1 MKENKKY
8 EYSVNEVP
16 PVGHLLL
23 SAFQHVLIMVVA
35 IGIPIIFAGQLNESA
50 KFTASLVTF
59 SMLASGIGS
68 ILQALR
74 LPYLGSG
81 YLCPNLCGP
90 SYLSLSLSA
99 AWIGGLP
106 LMRGITIVAGLIEMF
121 LAPVI
126 QKVKG
131 VFPMYI
137 VGLVV
142 ALVGISIIQIS
153 VTSFFGLTFH
163 GDAIRSIDIVVGAV
177 SLLLMVFCN
186 VWGKGFVKIYC
197 LIIGMFS
204 GWILALILIP
214 EHWRNLISVKNSP
227 LFALPQFSTL
237 FQPITFHFDLLIPLI
252 VIAIGSTLKTFGN
265 LLAAQEMSEPERGK
279 VSFVPIRNGIVA
291 DGIATAL
298 SGLLGAMAV
307 DTSSSNIGLAGA
319 TKVLSRW
326 ISMVAGAIFIV
337 LAFFPMLTNALSLMP
352 KPVLG
357 ASLIFSGCFM
367 ICAGLIQMLKE
378 NWDQRKTFV
387 VGIALFFG
395 LSTAFLPSLYARAP
409 EIIQTFFTDPLPT
422 TTILAV
428 ILNQMFS
435 LDIAY
440 KGIKGTFKPRKRASR
455 QIPGTG
461 SK

>member
-1 MKENKKY
+1 MADNKNY

-16 PVGHLLL
+16 PLGHLLL
-23 SAFQHVLIMVVA
+23 SAFQHVLLMIVA
-35 IGIPIIFAGQLNESA
+35 IGIPIIFAGQLNETA
-50 KFTASLVTF
+50 GFTASLVTF

-68 ILQALR
+68 IIQALR

-106 LMRGITIVAGLIEMF
+106 LMRGITIVAGLIEIF

-126 QKVKG
+126 QKLRS

-153 VTSFFGLTFH
+153 ITSFFGLTLQ
-163 GDAIRSIDIVVGAV
+163 GDAIRSIDIFIGAV
-177 SLLLMVFCN
+177 SLLIMVFCN
-186 VWGKGFVKIYC
+186 LWGKGFVKIYC

-204 GWILALILIP
+204 GWILSMLLIP
-214 EHWRNLISVKNSP
+214 EYWQSLVLVKNSP
-227 LFALPQFSTL
+227 LFALPQFSTI
-237 FQPITFHFDLLIPLI
+237 FQPITFRLDLLIPLI

-265 LLAAQEMSEPERGK
+265 LLAIQKLSEPELDK
-279 VSFVPIRNGIVA
+279 VNFVPIRNGIVA
-291 DGIATAL
+291 DGIATTL
-298 SGLLGAMAV
+298 SGVLGAMAV

-326 ISMVAGAIFIV
+326 ISVVAGAIFIV
-337 LAFFPMLTNALSLMP
+337 LAFFPMLTNALALMP

-357 ASLIFSGCFM
+357 ASLVFSGCFM
-367 ICAGLIQMLKE
+367 ICAGLIQMLQE
-378 NWDQRKTFV
+378 NWDSRKTFV

-409 EIIQTFFTDPLPT
+409 GIIQTFFTDPLPT
-422 TTILAV
+422 ATILAV
-428 ILNQMFS
+428 MLNQMFN
-435 LDIAY
+435 LDLLY
-440 KGIKGTFKPRKRASR
+440 KRLRKD
-455 QIPGTG
+455 I
-461 SK
+461 

>member
-1 MKENKKY
+1 MADNKNY

-16 PVGHLLL
+16 PAGHLVL
-23 SAFQHVLIMVVA
+23 SAFQHVLIMVVS
-35 IGIPIIFAGQLNESA
+35 IGLPIILAGQINETPQ
-50 KFTASLVTF
+50 FTASLVTF
-59 SMLASGIGS
+59 SMLAAGIGS
-68 ILQALR
+68 IIQSLR

-106 LMRGITIVAGLIEMF
+106 LMRGITIVAGLIEIF

-126 QKVKG
+126 QKLKN

-153 VTSFFGLTFH
+153 ITSFFGLTLQ
-163 GDAIRSIDIVVGAV
+163 GDAIRSIDIFIGAV
-177 SLLLMVFCN
+177 SLLIMVFCN
-186 VWGKGFVKIYC
+186 LWGKGFVKIYC

-214 EHWRNLISVKNSP
+214 EYWQNLVLVKNSP
-227 LFALPQFSTL
+227 LFALPKFSTI
-237 FQPITFHFDLLIPLI
+237 FQPITFHLNLLIPLI

-265 LLAAQEMSEPERGK
+265 LLAIQKLSEPELNE
-279 VSFVPIRNGIVA
+279 VNFVPIRNGIVA
-291 DGIATAL
+291 DGIATTL
-298 SGLLGAMAV
+298 SGVLGAMAV

-326 ISMVAGAIFIV
+326 ISVVAGAIFIV
-337 LAFFPMLTNALSLMP
+337 LAFFPMLTNALALMP

-357 ASLIFSGCFM
+357 ASLVFSGCFM
-367 ICAGLIQMLKE
+367 ICAGLIQMLQE
-378 NWDQRKTFV
+378 NWDSRKTFV

-409 EIIQTFFTDPLPT
+409 GIIQTFFTDPLPT
-422 TTILAV
+422 ATILAV
-428 ILNQMFS
+428 MLNQMFN
-435 LDIAY
+435 LDLLY
-440 KGIKGTFKPRKRASR
+440 KKLRKDS
-455 QIPGTG
+455 
-461 SK
+461 

>member
-1 MKENKKY
+1 MADNKNY

-16 PVGHLLL
+16 PAGHLVL
-23 SAFQHVLIMVVA
+23 SAFQHVLIMVVS
-35 IGIPIIFAGQLNESA
+35 IGLPIILAGQINETPQ
-50 KFTASLVTF
+50 FTASLVTF
-59 SMLASGIGS
+59 SMLAAGIGS
-68 ILQALR
+68 IIQSLR

-106 LMRGITIVAGLIEMF
+106 LMRGITIVAGLIEIF

-126 QKVKG
+126 QKLKN

-153 VTSFFGLTFH
+153 ITSFFGLTLQ
-163 GDAIRSIDIVVGAV
+163 GDAIRSIDIFIGAV
-177 SLLLMVFCN
+177 SLLIMVFCN
-186 VWGKGFVKIYC
+186 LWGKGFVKIYC

-214 EHWRNLISVKNSP
+214 EYWQNLVLVKNSP
-227 LFALPQFSTL
+227 LFALPKFSTI
-237 FQPITFHFDLLIPLI
+237 FQPITFHLNLLIPLI

-265 LLAAQEMSEPERGK
+265 LLAIQKLSEPELNE
-279 VSFVPIRNGIVA
+279 VNFVPIRNGIVA
-291 DGIATAL
+291 DGIATTL
-298 SGLLGAMAV
+298 SGVLGAMAV

-326 ISMVAGAIFIV
+326 ISVVAGAIFIV
-337 LAFFPMLTNALSLMP
+337 LAFFPMLTNALALMP

-357 ASLIFSGCFM
+357 ASLVFSGCFM
-367 ICAGLIQMLKE
+367 ICAGLIQMLQE
-378 NWDQRKTFV
+378 NWDSRKTFV

-409 EIIQTFFTDPLPT
+409 GIIQTFFTDPLPT
-422 TTILAV
+422 ATILAV
-428 ILNQMFS
+428 ILNQMFN
-435 LDIAY
+435 LDLLY
-440 KGIKGTFKPRKRASR
+440 KKLRKDS
-455 QIPGTG
+455 
-461 SK
+461 

>member
-1 MKENKKY
+1 MADDKKY

-16 PVGHLLL
+16 PIGHLML
-23 SAFQHVLIMVVA
+23 SAFQHVLLMVVS
-35 IGIPIIFAGQLNESA
+35 IGLPIIFTAQLNETPE
-50 KFTASLVTF
+50 FTASLITF

-68 ILQALR
+68 IIQALR

-106 LMRGITIVAGLIEMF
+106 LMRGLTIVAGLIEMF

-126 QKVKG
+126 QKLKNI
-131 VFPMYI
+131 FPIYI

-142 ALVGISIIQIS
+142 TLVGISLIQIA
-153 VTSFFGLTFH
+153 VTSFFGLTFQ
-163 GDAIRSIDIVVGAV
+163 GDAIKNIDIFIGAV
-177 SLLLMVFCN
+177 SLLIMVFCN
-186 VWGKGFVKIYC
+186 VWGKGFVKTYC
-197 LIIGMFS
+197 LIIGMFL
-204 GWILALILIP
+204 GWILALIIIP
-214 EHWRNLISVKNSP
+214 EYWQNILSVKNSP
-227 LFALPQFSTL
+227 LFAMPQFNTL
-237 FQPITFHFDLLIPLI
+237 LNPITFHFNLIIPLI

-265 LLAAQEMSEPERGK
+265 LLAIQKMSEPELDE
-279 VSFVPIRNGIVA
+279 VNFAPIRNGIVA
-291 DGIATAL
+291 DGLATAL

-326 ISMVAGAIFIV
+326 ISVVAGAIFIV
-337 LAFFPMLTNALSLMP
+337 LAFFPMLTNALSNIP
-352 KPVLG
+352 RPVLG
-357 ASLIFSGCFM
+357 ASTVFSGCFM
-367 ICAGLIQMLKE
+367 ICAGLVQMLDEK
-378 NWDQRKTFV
+378 WDQRKTFV

-409 EIIQTFFTDPLPT
+409 KLIQTFFTDPLPT

-428 ILNQMFS
+428 ILHQFIN
-435 LDIAY
+435 LDIVY
-440 KGIKGTFKPRKRASR
+440 RKIRKRY
-455 QIPGTG
+455 
-461 SK
+461 

>member
-1 MKENKKY
+1 
-8 EYSVNEVP
+8 
-16 PVGHLLL
+16 
-23 SAFQHVLIMVVA
+23 MVVA
-35 IGIPIIFAGQLNESA
+35 IGIPIIFAGQLNETSA
-50 KFTASLVTF
+50 FTASLVTF

-68 ILQALR
+68 IIQALR

-90 SYLSLSLSA
+90 SYLSLSLTA

-106 LMRGITIVAGLIEMF
+106 LMRGITIVAGIIEMF

-126 QKVKG
+126 QKLKS
-131 VFPMYI
+131 VFPIYI

-153 VTSFFGLTFH
+153 VTSFFGLTLQ
-163 GDAIRSIDIVVGAV
+163 GDAIRTIDIFVGTV
-177 SLLLMVFCN
+177 SLLIMVVCN
-186 VWGKGFVKIYC
+186 IWGRGFVKVYC
-197 LIIGMFS
+197 LIIGIFS
-204 GWILALILIP
+204 GWLLALILIP
-214 EHWRNLISVKNSP
+214 EYWQNLISVKNSP
-227 LFALPQFSTL
+227 LFAMPQFSAL
-237 FQPITFHFDLLIPLI
+237 LNPITFHFNLMIPLI

-265 LLAAQEMSEPERGK
+265 LLAAQKMSEPELK
-279 VSFVPIRNGIVA
+279 EVNFVPIRNGIVA
-291 DGIATAL
+291 DGLATTI
-298 SGLLGAMAV
+298 SGLLGSMAV

-326 ISMVAGAIFIV
+326 ISVVAGAIFIV
-337 LAFFPMLTNALSLMP
+337 LAFFPMLTNALAHIP

-367 ICAGLIQMLKE
+367 ICAGLIQMLDE
-378 NWDQRKTFV
+378 TWDQRKTFI

-409 EIIQTFFTDPLPT
+409 KLIQTFFTDPLPT

-428 ILNQMFS
+428 ILNQIFN
-435 LDIAY
+435 LDILY
-440 KGIKGTFKPRKRASR
+440 KKIRKRD
-455 QIPGTG
+455 
-461 SK
+461 

>member
-1 MKENKKY
+1 MAEDKKY
-8 EYSVNEVP
+8 EYSVNDVP
-16 PVGHLLL
+16 PLGHLLL

-35 IGIPIIFAGQLNESA
+35 IGIPIIFAGQLNETPE
-50 KFTASLVTF
+50 FTASLVTF

-68 ILQALR
+68 IIQALR

-90 SYLSLSLSA
+90 SYLSLSLTA

-126 QKVKG
+126 QKLKN
-131 VFPMYI
+131 VFPIYI

-142 ALVGISIIQIS
+142 ALVGISIVQIS
-153 VTSFFGLTFH
+153 VTSFFGITLQ
-163 GDAIRSIDIVVGAV
+163 GDVIRTKDMYIGAA
-177 SLLLMVFCN
+177 SLLIMVFCN
-186 VWGKGFVKIYC
+186 VWGKGYVKIYC

-204 GWILALILIP
+204 GWFLALILIP
-214 EHWRNLISVKNSP
+214 EYWQNLVSVKNSP
-227 LFALPQFSTL
+227 LFAMPDFRTL
-237 FQPITFHFDLLIPLI
+237 LSPITFRLNLLVPLI
-252 VIAIGSTLKTFGN
+252 VIAVGSTLKTFGN
-265 LLAAQEMSEPERGK
+265 LLAAQKMSEPDLDE
-279 VSFVPIRNGIVA
+279 VNFIPVRNGIMA
-291 DGIATAL
+291 DGLATTI
-298 SGLLGAMAV
+298 SGLLGSMAV

-326 ISMVAGAIFIV
+326 ICVVAGGIFIA
-337 LAFFPMLTNALSLMP
+337 LAFFPMLTNALAYIP

-367 ICAGLIQMLKE
+367 ICAGLVQMLNE

-409 EIIQTFFTDPLPT
+409 KIIQTFFTDPLPT

-428 ILNQMFS
+428 ILNQIIN
-435 LDIAY
+435 LDLF
-440 KGIKGTFKPRKRASR
+440 FKKIRK
-455 QIPGTG
+455 
-461 SK
+461 

>member
-1 MKENKKY
+1 MADGKKY

-16 PVGHLLL
+16 PIWHLVL

-35 IGIPIIFAGQLNESA
+35 IGIPIIFAGQLNETPE
-50 KFTASLVTF
+50 FTASLVTF
-59 SMLASGIGS
+59 SMLASGFGS
-68 ILQALR
+68 IIQALR

-126 QKVKG
+126 QKLKN
-131 VFPMYI
+131 VFPIYI

-153 VTSFFGLTFH
+153 VTSFFGLTFQ
-163 GDAIRSIDIVVGAV
+163 GDAINNADIFIGIV
-177 SLLLMVFCN
+177 SLLIMVLCN
-186 VWGKGFVKIYC
+186 VWGKGFVKVYC

-204 GWILALILIP
+204 GWILALIFIP
-214 EHWRNLISVKNSP
+214 ECWQNLVSVKNSP
-227 LFALPQFSTL
+227 LFAWPQFNTL
-237 FQPITFHFDLLIPLI
+237 LNPITFHFNLIIPLI

-265 LLAAQEMSEPERGK
+265 LLAAQKMSEPELTK
-279 VSFVPIRNGIVA
+279 VNYVPIRNGIVA
-291 DGIATAL
+291 DGLATTI
-298 SGLLGAMAV
+298 SGLLGSMAV

-319 TKVLSRW
+319 TKVVSRW
-326 ISMVAGAIFIV
+326 ISVVAGMIFIV
-337 LAFFPMLTNALSLMP
+337 LAFFPLLTNALSHIP

-367 ICAGLIQMLKE
+367 ICAGLIQMLNE

-409 EIIQTFFTDPLPT
+409 KIIQTFFTDPLPT
-422 TTILAV
+422 ATIIAV
-428 ILNQMFS
+428 ILNQMFN
-435 LDIAY
+435 LDILY
-440 KGIKGTFKPRKRASR
+440 KKIRKRD
-455 QIPGTG
+455 
-461 SK
+461 

>member
-1 MKENKKY
+1 MADDNKY
-8 EYSVNEVP
+8 EYSVNDVP
-16 PVGHLLL
+16 PLGHLLL

-35 IGIPIIFAGQLNESA
+35 IGIPIIFAGQLNETPE
-50 KFTASLVTF
+50 FTASLVTF

-68 ILQALR
+68 IIQALR

-90 SYLSLSLSA
+90 SYLSLSLTA

-106 LMRGITIVAGLIEMF
+106 LMRGITIVAGLIEML

-126 QKVKG
+126 QKLKN
-131 VFPMYI
+131 VFPIYI

-142 ALVGISIIQIS
+142 ALVGISIVQIS
-153 VTSFFGLTFH
+153 VTSFFGITLQ
-163 GDAIRSIDIVVGAV
+163 GDAIRSIDIYIGAA
-177 SLLLMVFCN
+177 SLLIMVFCN
-186 VWGKGFVKIYC
+186 VWGKGFVRIYC

-214 EHWRNLISVKNSP
+214 EYWQNIISVKNSP
-227 LFALPQFSTL
+227 LFAMPNFHALLS
-237 FQPITFHFDLLIPLI
+237 PITFRFNLLIPLI

-265 LLAAQEMSEPERGK
+265 LLAAQKMSEPELDE
-279 VSFVPIRNGIVA
+279 VNFVPVRNGIVA
-291 DGIATAL
+291 DGLATTI
-298 SGLLGAMAV
+298 SGLLGSMAV

-326 ISMVAGAIFIV
+326 ICVVAGGIFIV
-337 LAFFPMLTNALSLMP
+337 LAFFPMLTNALAYIP

-367 ICAGLIQMLKE
+367 ICAGLVQMLNE

-409 EIIQTFFTDPLPT
+409 KIIQTFFTDPLPT

-428 ILNQMFS
+428 ILNQIIN
-435 LDIAY
+435 LDILY
-440 KGIKGTFKPRKRASR
+440 RKIRKRN
-455 QIPGTG
+455 
-461 SK
+461 

>member
-1 MKENKKY
+1 MTDNKNY

-16 PVGHLLL
+16 PLGHLLL
-23 SAFQHVLIMVVA
+23 SAFQHVLIMVVS
-35 IGIPIIFAGQLNESA
+35 IGLPIILAGQINETPQ
-50 KFTASLVTF
+50 FTASLVTF
-59 SMLASGIGS
+59 SMLAAGIGS
-68 ILQALR
+68 IIQSLR

-106 LMRGITIVAGLIEMF
+106 LMRGITIVAGLIEIF

-126 QKVKG
+126 QKLKN

-153 VTSFFGLTFH
+153 ITSFFGLTLQ
-163 GDAIRSIDIVVGAV
+163 GDAIRSIDIFIGAV
-177 SLLLMVFCN
+177 SLLIMVFCN
-186 VWGKGFVKIYC
+186 LWGKGFVKIYC

-214 EHWRNLISVKNSP
+214 EYWQNLVLVKNSP
-227 LFALPQFSTL
+227 LFALPKFSTI
-237 FQPITFHFDLLIPLI
+237 FQPITFHLNLLIPLI

-265 LLAAQEMSEPERGK
+265 LLAIQKLSEPELNE
-279 VSFVPIRNGIVA
+279 VNFVPIRNGIVA
-291 DGIATAL
+291 DGIATTL
-298 SGLLGAMAV
+298 SGVLGAMAV

-326 ISMVAGAIFIV
+326 ISVVAGAIFIV
-337 LAFFPMLTNALSLMP
+337 LAFFPMLTNALALMP

-357 ASLIFSGCFM
+357 ASLVFSGCFM
-367 ICAGLIQMLKE
+367 ICAGLIQMLQE
-378 NWDQRKTFV
+378 NWDSRKTFV

-409 EIIQTFFTDPLPT
+409 GIIQTFFTDPLPT
-422 TTILAV
+422 ATILAV
-428 ILNQMFS
+428 MLNQMFN
-435 LDIAY
+435 LDLLY
-440 KGIKGTFKPRKRASR
+440 KKLRKDS
-455 QIPGTG
+455 
-461 SK
+461 

>member
-1 MKENKKY
+1 MADDKKY

-16 PVGHLLL
+16 PIGHLLL

-35 IGIPIIFAGQLNESA
+35 IGIPIIFSGQLNETPE
-50 KFTASLVTF
+50 FTASLVTF

-68 ILQALR
+68 IIQALR

-126 QKVKG
+126 QKLKN
-131 VFPMYI
+131 VFPIYI

-142 ALVGISIIQIS
+142 MLVGISIIQIS
-153 VTSFFGLTFH
+153 VTSFFGLTFQ
-163 GDAIRSIDIVVGAV
+163 GDALRNIDIFIGAV
-177 SLLLMVFCN
+177 SLFIMVFCN
-186 VWGKGFVKIYC
+186 LWGKGFVKIYC
-197 LIIGMFS
+197 LIIGIFS
-204 GWILALILIP
+204 GWVLALMLTPEYWQNLILI
-214 EHWRNLISVKNSP
+214 KNNS

-237 FQPITFHFDLLIPLI
+237 LQPISFHFNLMIPLI

-265 LLAAQEMSEPERGK
+265 LLAAQKMSEPELNE
-279 VSFVPIRNGIVA
+279 VNFVPIRNGIIA
-291 DGIATAL
+291 DGISTTLA
-298 SGLLGAMAV
+298 GLLGSMAV

-326 ISMVAGAIFIV
+326 IGVVAGAIFIV
-337 LAFFPMLTNALSLMP
+337 LAFFPMLTNALSHIP

-367 ICAGLIQMLKE
+367 ICAGLIQMFEEK
-378 NWDQRKTFV
+378 WDQRKTFV

-409 EIIQTFFTDPLPT
+409 KLIQTFFTDPLPT

-428 ILNQMFS
+428 ILNQIFN
-435 LDIAY
+435 LDIIY
-440 KGIKGTFKPRKRASR
+440 EKIKKLVLSFRW
-455 QIPGTG
+455 
-461 SK
+461 

>member
-1 MKENKKY
+1 MTDHKNY

-16 PVGHLLL
+16 PLGHLLL
-23 SAFQHVLIMVVA
+23 SAFQHVMIMIVA
-35 IGIPIIFAGQLNESA
+35 IGIPIIFAGQLNETPE
-50 KFTASLVTF
+50 FTASLVTF

-106 LMRGITIVAGLIEMF
+106 LMRGITIVAGLIEIF

-126 QKVKG
+126 QKLKS

-142 ALVGISIIQIS
+142 MLVGISIIQIS
-153 VTSFFGLTFH
+153 ITSFFGLTLQ
-163 GDAIRSIDIVVGAV
+163 GDAIRSIDIFIGAV
-177 SLLLMVFCN
+177 SLLIMVFCN
-186 VWGKGFVKIYC
+186 LWGKGFVKIYC

-204 GWILALILIP
+204 GWILSLALIP
-214 EHWRNLISVKNSP
+214 EYWQNLVLVKNSP
-227 LFALPQFSTL
+227 LFALPQFSTI
-237 FQPITFHFDLLIPLI
+237 FQPITFHLNLLIPLI

-265 LLAAQEMSEPERGK
+265 LLAIQKLSEPELDK
-279 VSFVPIRNGIVA
+279 VNFVPIRNGIVA
-291 DGIATAL
+291 DGIATTL
-298 SGLLGAMAV
+298 SGVLGAMAV

-326 ISMVAGAIFIV
+326 ISVVAGAIFIV
-337 LAFFPMLTNALSLMP
+337 LAFFPMLTNALALMP

-357 ASLIFSGCFM
+357 ASLVFSGCFM
-367 ICAGLIQMLKE
+367 ICAGLIQMLQE
-378 NWDQRKTFV
+378 NWDSRKTFV

-409 EIIQTFFTDPLPT
+409 GIIQTFFTDPLPT
-422 TTILAV
+422 ATILAV
-428 ILNQMFS
+428 ILNQIFN
-435 LDIAY
+435 LDLLY
-440 KGIKGTFKPRKRASR
+440 KKLRKDS
-455 QIPGTG
+455 
-461 SK
+461 

>member
-1 MKENKKY
+1 MADNKHY

-16 PVGHLLL
+16 PLGHLLL
-23 SAFQHVLIMVVA
+23 SAFQHVLIMIVA
-35 IGIPIIFAGQLNESA
+35 VGIPVIFAGQINETPE
-50 KFTASLVTF
+50 FTATLVTF

-68 ILQALR
+68 IIQALR

-99 AWIGGLP
+99 AWVGGLP
-106 LMRGITIVAGLIEMF
+106 LMRGITIVAGLVEMS

-126 QKVKG
+126 QKLKG
-131 VFPMYI
+131 VFPIYV

-142 ALVGISIIQIS
+142 ALVGISIISIS
-153 VTSFFGLTFH
+153 ITSFFGLTLL
-163 GDAIRSIDIVVGAV
+163 GDAISNTDILIGAV
-177 SLLLMVFCN
+177 SLLIMIFCN
-186 VWGKGFVKIYC
+186 LWGKGFVKIYC

-204 GWILALILIP
+204 GWILALIAAP
-214 EHWRNLISVKNSP
+214 EYWHNLLLLKDTP
-227 LFALPQFSTL
+227 LFALPRFGTL
-237 FQPITFHFDLLIPLI
+237 LNPITLRLDLIVPLI

-265 LLAAQEMSEPERGK
+265 LLAAQKFSEPELDK
-279 VSFVPIRNGIVA
+279 VNYVPIRNGIVA
-291 DGIATAL
+291 DGMATAL
-298 SGLLGAMAV
+298 SGLLGSMAV

-326 ISMVAGAIFIV
+326 ISIVAGAIFIV
-337 LAFFPMLTNALSLMP
+337 LAFFPLLTNALALMP

-357 ASLIFSGCFM
+357 AALIFSGCFM
-367 ICAGLIQMLKE
+367 ICAGLEQMLSE
-378 NWDQRKTFV
+378 SWDSHKTFV

-395 LSTAFLPSLYARAP
+395 LSTAFLPSLSARSP
-409 EIIQTFFTDPLPT
+409 QIIRTFFTDPLPT

-428 ILNQMFS
+428 ILHQLFH

-440 KGIKGTFKPRKRASR
+440 KKIKSALKTRKKLS
-455 QIPGTG
+455 
-461 SK
+461 

>member
-1 MKENKKY
+1 MDKHKNY

-16 PVGHLLL
+16 PLGHLLL
-23 SAFQHVLIMVVA
+23 SAFQHVLIMVIA
-35 IGIPIIFAGQLNESA
+35 IGIPIIFAGQLNETPE
-50 KFTASLVTF
+50 FTASLVTF

-68 ILQALR
+68 IIQALR

-106 LMRGITIVAGLIEMF
+106 LMRGLTVVAGLIEMV

-126 QKVKG
+126 QKLKN
-131 VFPMYI
+131 VFPIYI

-142 ALVGISIIQIS
+142 ALVGISIVQIS
-153 VTSFFGLTFH
+153 ITSFFGLTFY
-163 GDAIRSIDIVVGAV
+163 GDAIRNKDILIGAV
-177 SLLLMVFCN
+177 SLLIMVLCN
-186 VWGKGFVKIYC
+186 LWGKGFIKVYC

-214 EHWRNLISVKNSP
+214 DYWQNLVMVKDSP
-227 LFALPQFSTL
+227 LFALPQLSTL
-237 FQPITFHFDLLIPLI
+237 FKPITFHFNLLIPLV

-265 LLAAQEMSEPERGK
+265 LLAAQKISEPELDE
-279 VSFVPIRNGIVA
+279 VNYVPIRNGIVA
-291 DGIATAL
+291 DGLATAL
-298 SGLLGAMAV
+298 SGVLGAMAV

-326 ISMVAGAIFIV
+326 ISIVAGTIFIV
-337 LAFFPMLTNALSLMP
+337 LAFFPMLTNALALIP
-352 KPVLG
+352 EPVLG
-357 ASLIFSGCFM
+357 ASLIFAGCFM
-367 ICAGLIQMLKE
+367 ICAGLIQMLGE

-395 LSTAFLPSLYARAP
+395 LSTAFLPSLYARSP
-409 EIIQTFFTDPLPT
+409 KLIQTFFSDPLPT
-422 TTILAV
+422 ATILAV
-428 ILNQMFS
+428 ILNQVFN
-435 LDIAY
+435 LDLAFKKLKRQNIA
-440 KGIKGTFKPRKRASR
+440 
-455 QIPGTG
+455 
-461 SK
+461 

>member
-1 MKENKKY
+1 MTDNKNY

-16 PVGHLLL
+16 PLGHLLL
-23 SAFQHVLIMVVA
+23 SAFQHVLIMVVS
-35 IGIPIIFAGQLNESA
+35 IGLPIILAGQINETPQ
-50 KFTASLVTF
+50 FTASLVTF
-59 SMLASGIGS
+59 SMLAAGIGS
-68 ILQALR
+68 IIQSLR

-106 LMRGITIVAGLIEMF
+106 LMRGITIVAGLIEIF

-126 QKVKG
+126 QKLKN

-153 VTSFFGLTFH
+153 ITSFFGLTLQ
-163 GDAIRSIDIVVGAV
+163 GDAIRSIDIFIGAV
-177 SLLLMVFCN
+177 SLLIMVFCN
-186 VWGKGFVKIYC
+186 LWGKGFVKIYC

-214 EHWRNLISVKNSP
+214 EYWQNLVLVKNSP
-227 LFALPQFSTL
+227 LFALPKFSTI
-237 FQPITFHFDLLIPLI
+237 FQPITFHLNLLIPLI

-265 LLAAQEMSEPERGK
+265 LLAIQKLSEPELNE
-279 VSFVPIRNGIVA
+279 VNFVPIRNGIVA
-291 DGIATAL
+291 DGIATTL
-298 SGLLGAMAV
+298 SGVLGAMAV

-326 ISMVAGAIFIV
+326 ISVVAGAIFIV
-337 LAFFPMLTNALSLMP
+337 LAFFPMLTNALALMP

-357 ASLIFSGCFM
+357 ASLVFSGCFM
-367 ICAGLIQMLKE
+367 ICAGLIQMLQE
-378 NWDQRKTFV
+378 NWDSRKTFV

-409 EIIQTFFTDPLPT
+409 GIIQTFFTDPLPT
-422 TTILAV
+422 ATILAV
-428 ILNQMFS
+428 ILNQMFN
-435 LDIAY
+435 LDLLY
-440 KGIKGTFKPRKRASR
+440 KKLRKDS
-455 QIPGTG
+455 
-461 SK
+461 

>member
-1 MKENKKY
+1 MADDKKY
-8 EYSVNEVP
+8 EYLVNDVP
-16 PVGHLLL
+16 PLGHLVL

-35 IGIPIIFAGQLNESA
+35 IGIPIIFAGQLNETPE
-50 KFTASLVTF
+50 FTASLVTF

-68 ILQALR
+68 IIQALR

-106 LMRGITIVAGLIEMF
+106 LMRGITIVAGLIEML

-126 QKVKG
+126 QKLKS
-131 VFPMYI
+131 VFPIYI

-153 VTSFFGLTFH
+153 VTSFFGLTIQ
-163 GDAIRSIDIVVGAV
+163 GDAIRSIDIFIGAV
-177 SLLLMVFCN
+177 SLLIMVFCN

-204 GWILALILIP
+204 GWILALIIVP
-214 EHWRNLISVKNSP
+214 EYWHNLVSVTNSP
-227 LFALPQFSTL
+227 LFALPQFNAL
-237 FQPITFHFDLLIPLI
+237 LNPIAFQFNLLIPLI
-252 VIAIGSTLKTFGN
+252 VISIGSTLKTFGN
-265 LLAAQEMSEPERGK
+265 LLAAQKMSEPELDE
-279 VSFVPIRNGIVA
+279 VDFVPIRNGIVA
-291 DGIATAL
+291 DGLATTI
-298 SGLLGAMAV
+298 SGLLGSMAV

-326 ISMVAGAIFIV
+326 ISVVAGVIFIV
-337 LAFFPMLTNALSLMP
+337 LAFFPMLTNALSHIP

-367 ICAGLIQMLKE
+367 ICAGLIQMLNE

-409 EIIQTFFTDPLPT
+409 KIIQTFFTDPLPT
-422 TTILAV
+422 ATILAV
-428 ILNQMFS
+428 ILNPIFRT
-435 LDIAY
+435 I
-440 KGIKGTFKPRKRASR
+440 
-455 QIPGTG
+455 
-461 SK
+461 

>member
-1 MKENKKY
+1 MAEDKKY
-8 EYSVNEVP
+8 EYSVNDVP
-16 PVGHLLL
+16 PLGHLLL

-35 IGIPIIFAGQLNESA
+35 IGIPIIFAGQLNETPE
-50 KFTASLVTF
+50 FTASLVTF

-68 ILQALR
+68 IIQALR

-81 YLCPNLCGP
+81 YLCTNLCGP
-90 SYLSLSLSA
+90 SYLSLSLTA

-126 QKVKG
+126 QKLKN
-131 VFPMYI
+131 VFPIYI

-142 ALVGISIIQIS
+142 ALVGISIVQIS
-153 VTSFFGLTFH
+153 VTSFFGITLQ
-163 GDAIRSIDIVVGAV
+163 GDVIRGKDMYIGAA
-177 SLLLMVFCN
+177 SLLIMVFCN
-186 VWGKGFVKIYC
+186 VWGKGYVKIYC

-204 GWILALILIP
+204 GWFLALILIP
-214 EHWRNLISVKNSP
+214 EYWQNLVSVRNSP
-227 LFALPQFSTL
+227 LFAMPNFYKLLS
-237 FQPITFHFDLLIPLI
+237 PITFRFNLLVPLI
-252 VIAIGSTLKTFGN
+252 VIAVGSTLKTFGN
-265 LLAAQEMSEPERGK
+265 LLAAQKMSEPDLDE
-279 VSFVPIRNGIVA
+279 VNFIPVRNGIFA
-291 DGIATAL
+291 DGLATTI
-298 SGLLGAMAV
+298 SGLLGSMAV

-326 ISMVAGAIFIV
+326 ICVVAGGIFIA
-337 LAFFPMLTNALSLMP
+337 LAFFPMLTNALAYIP

-367 ICAGLIQMLKE
+367 ICAGLVQMLNE

-409 EIIQTFFTDPLPT
+409 KIIQTFFTDPLPT

-428 ILNQMFS
+428 ILNQIIN
-435 LDIAY
+435 LDLF
-440 KGIKGTFKPRKRASR
+440 FKKIRK
-455 QIPGTG
+455 TD
-461 SK
+461 

>member
-1 MKENKKY
+1 M
-8 EYSVNEVP
+8 
-16 PVGHLLL
+16 
-23 SAFQHVLIMVVA
+23 IVA
-35 IGIPIIFAGQLNESA
+35 IGIPIIFAGQLNETPE
-50 KFTASLVTF
+50 FTASLVTF

-68 ILQALR
+68 IIQALR

-126 QKVKG
+126 QKLKS
-131 VFPMYI
+131 VFPIYI

-142 ALVGISIIQIS
+142 TLVGISIVQIS
-153 VTSFFGLTFH
+153 ITSFFGLTLQ
-163 GDAIRSIDIVVGAV
+163 GDAIRNIDILIGAV
-177 SLLLMVFCN
+177 SLFIMVFCN
-186 VWGKGFVKIYC
+186 LWGKGFVKIYC

-214 EHWRNLISVKNSP
+214 EYWQNLLLVKNSP
-227 LFALPQFSTL
+227 LFALPQFDTL
-237 FQPITFHFDLLIPLI
+237 FQPITFHLNLLIPLI

-265 LLAAQEMSEPERGK
+265 LLAAQKMSEPELDE
-279 VSFVPIRNGIVA
+279 VNYVPIRNGIVA
-291 DGIATAL
+291 DGMATAL

-326 ISMVAGAIFIV
+326 ISVVAGAIFIV
-337 LAFFPMLTNALSLMP
+337 LAFFPMLTNALALMP

-367 ICAGLIQMLKE
+367 ICAGLTQMLQE
-378 NWDQRKTFV
+378 NWDSRKTFV

-395 LSTAFLPSLYARAP
+395 LSTAFLPSLYARSP
-409 EIIQTFFTDPLPT
+409 KLIQTFFTDPLPT
-422 TTILAV
+422 ATILAV
-428 ILNQMFS
+428 ILNQIFTLDS
-435 LDIAY
+435 L
-440 KGIKGTFKPRKRASR
+440 IKK
-455 QIPGTG
+455 
-461 SK
+461 

>member
-1 MKENKKY
+1 MADDKKY
-8 EYSVNEVP
+8 EYLVNDVP
-16 PVGHLLL
+16 PLGHLVL

-35 IGIPIIFAGQLNESA
+35 IGIPIIFAGQLNETPE
-50 KFTASLVTF
+50 FTASLVTF

-68 ILQALR
+68 IIQALR

-106 LMRGITIVAGLIEMF
+106 LMRGITIVAGLIEML

-126 QKVKG
+126 QKLKS
-131 VFPMYI
+131 VFPIYI

-153 VTSFFGLTFH
+153 VTSFFGLTIQ
-163 GDAIRSIDIVVGAV
+163 GDAIRSIDIFIGAV
-177 SLLLMVFCN
+177 SLLIMVFCN

-204 GWILALILIP
+204 GWILALIIVP
-214 EHWRNLISVKNSP
+214 EYWHNLVSVTNSP
-227 LFALPQFSTL
+227 LFALPQFNAL
-237 FQPITFHFDLLIPLI
+237 LNPIAFQFNLLIPLI
-252 VIAIGSTLKTFGN
+252 VISIGSTLKTFGN
-265 LLAAQEMSEPERGK
+265 LLAAQKMSEPELDE
-279 VSFVPIRNGIVA
+279 VNFLPIRNGIVA
-291 DGIATAL
+291 DGLATTI
-298 SGLLGAMAV
+298 SGLLGSMAV

-326 ISMVAGAIFIV
+326 ISVVAGVIFIV
-337 LAFFPMLTNALSLMP
+337 LAFFPMLTNALAHIP

-367 ICAGLIQMLKE
+367 ICAGLIQMLNE

-409 EIIQTFFTDPLPT
+409 KIIQTFFTDPLPT
-422 TTILAV
+422 ATILAV
-428 ILNQMFS
+428 ILNQIFN
-435 LDIAY
+435 LDILY
-440 KGIKGTFKPRKRASR
+440 KRIRKRD
-455 QIPGTG
+455 
-461 SK
+461 

>member
-1 MKENKKY
+1 MADDKKY
-8 EYSVNEVP
+8 EYLVNDVP
-16 PVGHLLL
+16 PLGHLVL

-35 IGIPIIFAGQLNESA
+35 IGIPIIFAGQLNETPE
-50 KFTASLVTF
+50 FTASLVTF

-68 ILQALR
+68 IIQALR

-106 LMRGITIVAGLIEMF
+106 LMRGITIVAGLIEML

-126 QKVKG
+126 QKLKS
-131 VFPMYI
+131 VFPIYI

-153 VTSFFGLTFH
+153 VTSFFGLTIQ
-163 GDAIRSIDIVVGAV
+163 GDAIRSIDIFIGAV
-177 SLLLMVFCN
+177 SLLIMVFCN

-204 GWILALILIP
+204 GWILALIIVP
-214 EHWRNLISVKNSP
+214 EYWHNLVSVTNSP
-227 LFALPQFSTL
+227 LFALPQFNAL
-237 FQPITFHFDLLIPLI
+237 LNPIAFQFNLLIPLI
-252 VIAIGSTLKTFGN
+252 VISIGSTLKTFGN
-265 LLAAQEMSEPERGK
+265 LLAAQKMSEPELDE
-279 VSFVPIRNGIVA
+279 VNFLPIRNGIVA
-291 DGIATAL
+291 DGLATTI
-298 SGLLGAMAV
+298 SGLLGSMAV

-326 ISMVAGAIFIV
+326 ISVVAGVIFIV
-337 LAFFPMLTNALSLMP
+337 LAFFPMLTNALAHIP

-367 ICAGLIQMLKE
+367 ICAGLIQMLNE

-409 EIIQTFFTDPLPT
+409 KIIQTFFTDPLPT
-422 TTILAV
+422 ATILAV
-428 ILNQMFS
+428 ILNQIFN
-435 LDIAY
+435 LDTLY
-440 KGIKGTFKPRKRASR
+440 KKIRKRD
-455 QIPGTG
+455 
-461 SK
+461 

>member
-1 MKENKKY
+1 MADDKKY
-8 EYSVNEVP
+8 EYTVNEVP
-16 PVGHLLL
+16 PIGHLLL

-50 KFTASLVTF
+50 AFTASLVTF

-68 ILQALR
+68 IIQALR

-126 QKVKG
+126 QKLKSI
-131 VFPMYI
+131 FPIYV

-153 VTSFFGLTFH
+153 VTSFFGLTFQ
-163 GDAIRSIDIVVGAV
+163 GDALRNMDLVVGAI
-177 SLLLMVFCN
+177 SLLIMVFCN
-186 VWGKGFVKIYC
+186 IWGKGFVKIYC
-197 LIIGMFS
+197 LIIGIFS
-204 GWILALILIP
+204 GWILAMILIP
-214 EHWRNLISVKNSP
+214 EYWQNLLSVKNNP
-227 LFALPQFSTL
+227 FFAMPH
-237 FQPITFHFDLLIPLI
+237 FQSLLNPVSFRFDLLIPLI

-265 LLAAQEMSEPERGK
+265 LLAAQKMSEPELDEIN
-279 VSFVPIRNGIVA
+279 FIPIRNGIIA
-291 DGIATAL
+291 DGLATTV
-298 SGLLGAMAV
+298 SGLLGSMAV

-326 ISMVAGAIFIV
+326 ISVVAGVIFIG
-337 LAFFPMLTNALSLMP
+337 LAFFPMLTNALSQIP

-367 ICAGLIQMLKE
+367 ICAGLIQMLEEK
-378 NWDQRKTFV
+378 WDQRKTFV

-409 EIIQTFFTDPLPT
+409 KFIQTFFTDPLPT
-422 TTILAV
+422 ATILAV
-428 ILNQMFS
+428 ILNQIFN
-435 LDIAY
+435 LDIL
-440 KGIKGTFKPRKRASR
+440 FKNIFKRD
-455 QIPGTG
+455 
-461 SK
+461 

>member
-1 MKENKKY
+1 MAEDKKY
-8 EYSVNEVP
+8 EYSVNDVP
-16 PVGHLLL
+16 PLGHLLL

-35 IGIPIIFAGQLNESA
+35 IGIPIIFAGQLNETPE
-50 KFTASLVTF
+50 FTASLVTF

-68 ILQALR
+68 IIQALR

-90 SYLSLSLSA
+90 SYLSLSLTA

-126 QKVKG
+126 QKLKN
-131 VFPMYI
+131 VFPIYI

-142 ALVGISIIQIS
+142 ALVGISIVQIS
-153 VTSFFGLTFH
+153 VTSFFGITLQ
-163 GDAIRSIDIVVGAV
+163 GDVIRSKDMYIGAA
-177 SLLLMVFCN
+177 SLLIMVFCN
-186 VWGKGFVKIYC
+186 VWGKGYVKIYC

-204 GWILALILIP
+204 GWFLALILIP
-214 EHWRNLISVKNSP
+214 EYWQNLVSIKNSP
-227 LFALPQFSTL
+227 LFAMPNFYTL
-237 FQPITFHFDLLIPLI
+237 LNPITFRFNLLVPLI
-252 VIAIGSTLKTFGN
+252 VIAVGSTLKTFGN
-265 LLAAQEMSEPERGK
+265 LLAAQKMSEPDLDE
-279 VSFVPIRNGIVA
+279 VNFIPVRNGIFA
-291 DGIATAL
+291 DGLATTI
-298 SGLLGAMAV
+298 SGFLGSMAV

-326 ISMVAGAIFIV
+326 ICVAAGAIFII
-337 LAFFPMLTNALSLMP
+337 LAFFPMLTNALAYIP

-367 ICAGLIQMLKE
+367 ICAGLVQMLNE

-409 EIIQTFFTDPLPT
+409 KIIQTFFTDPLPT

-428 ILNQMFS
+428 ILNQIIN
-435 LDIAY
+435 LDLF
-440 KGIKGTFKPRKRASR
+440 FKKIRK
-455 QIPGTG
+455 TD
-461 SK
+461 

>member
-1 MKENKKY
+1 MADDKHY

-16 PVGHLLL
+16 PLGHLLL

-35 IGIPIIFAGQLNESA
+35 IGIPIIFAGQLNETPE
-50 KFTASLVTF
+50 FTASLVTF

-68 ILQALR
+68 IIQALR
-74 LPYLGSG
+74 LPYMGSG

-106 LMRGITIVAGLIEMF
+106 LMRGITIVAGLIEMI
-121 LAPVI
+121 LAPII
-126 QKVKG
+126 QKLKG
-131 VFPMYI
+131 VFPIYV

-153 VTSFFGLTFH
+153 VTSFFGLTFQ
-163 GDAIRSIDIVVGAV
+163 GDALRNTDIFIGAV
-177 SLLLMVFCN
+177 SLFIMVFCN
-186 VWGKGFVKIYC
+186 IWGKGFVKIYC
-197 LIIGMFS
+197 LIIGIFS
-204 GWILALILIP
+204 GWILALIIVPEYWQNLLSVGNIP
-214 EHWRNLISVKNSP
+214 IFAMPQFVTILNPIKFHFNLI
-227 LFALPQFSTL
+227 
-237 FQPITFHFDLLIPLI
+237 IPLI

-265 LLAAQEMSEPERGK
+265 LLAAQKMSEPQLDK
-279 VSFVPIRNGIVA
+279 VNFVPIRNGIIA
-291 DGIATAL
+291 DGLATTI
-298 SGLLGAMAV
+298 SGFLGSMAV

-319 TKVLSRW
+319 TKVVSRW
-326 ISMVAGAIFIV
+326 ISIVAGILFIV
-337 LAFFPMLTNALSLMP
+337 LAFFPMLTKTLSYIP

-367 ICAGLIQMLKE
+367 ICAGLTQMLEE

-409 EIIQTFFTDPLPT
+409 KLIQTFFTDPLPT

-428 ILNQMFS
+428 LLNQIFN
-435 LDIAY
+435 LDIVY
-440 KGIKGTFKPRKRASR
+440 KKILSNITYQKTGTKR
-455 QIPGTG
+455 Q
-461 SK
+461 

>member
-1 MKENKKY
+1 MADNKHY

-16 PVGHLLL
+16 PLGHLLL
-23 SAFQHVLIMVVA
+23 SAFQHVLIMIVA
-35 IGIPIIFAGQLNESA
+35 VGIPVIFAGQINETPE
-50 KFTASLVTF
+50 FTATLVTF

-68 ILQALR
+68 IIQALR

-106 LMRGITIVAGLIEMF
+106 LMRGITIVAGLVEMS

-126 QKVKG
+126 QKLKS
-131 VFPMYI
+131 VFPIYV

-142 ALVGISIIQIS
+142 ALVGISIISIS
-153 VTSFFGLTFH
+153 ITSFFGLTLL
-163 GDAIRSIDIVVGAV
+163 GDAISNTDILIGAV
-177 SLLLMVFCN
+177 SLLIMIFCN
-186 VWGKGFVKIYC
+186 LWGKGFVKIYC

-204 GWILALILIP
+204 GWILALIVANEYWHNLLLL
-214 EHWRNLISVKNSP
+214 RNTP
-227 LFALPQFSTL
+227 LFALPRFGTL
-237 FQPITFHFDLLIPLI
+237 LNPITLRLDLIVPLI

-265 LLAAQEMSEPERGK
+265 LLAAQKFSEPELDK
-279 VSFVPIRNGIVA
+279 VNYVPIRNGIVA
-291 DGIATAL
+291 DGMATAL
-298 SGLLGAMAV
+298 SGLLGSMAV

-326 ISMVAGAIFIV
+326 ISIVAGVIFIV
-337 LAFFPMLTNALSLMP
+337 LAFFPLLTNALALIP

-357 ASLIFSGCFM
+357 AALIFSGCFM
-367 ICAGLIQMLKE
+367 ICAGLEQMLSE
-378 NWDQRKTFV
+378 SWDSHKTFV

-395 LSTAFLPSLYARAP
+395 LSTAFLPSLYARSP
-409 EIIQTFFTDPLPT
+409 HIIRTFFTDPLPT

-428 ILNQMFS
+428 ILHQIFH
-435 LDIAY
+435 LDITCKKIRSILKA
-440 KGIKGTFKPRKRASR
+440 RKKLS
-455 QIPGTG
+455 
-461 SK
+461 

>member
-1 MKENKKY
+1 MADEKKY

-35 IGIPIIFAGQLNESA
+35 IGIPIIFSGQLNETPA
-50 KFTASLVTF
+50 FTASLVTF

-68 ILQALR
+68 IIQALR

-106 LMRGITIVAGLIEMF
+106 LMRGITIVAGFIEVF

-126 QKVKG
+126 QKLKS
-131 VFPMYI
+131 VFPIYI
-137 VGLVV
+137 IGLVV
-142 ALVGISIIQIS
+142 ALVGVSIVQIS
-153 VTSFFGLTFH
+153 VTSFFGQTFQ
-163 GDAIRSIDIVVGAV
+163 GDAIRNTDIFIGGV
-177 SLLLMVFCN
+177 SLLIMVFCN
-186 VWGKGFVKIYC
+186 IWGKGFIKIYC
-197 LIIGMFS
+197 LIIGIFS
-204 GWILALILIP
+204 GWILAMILIP
-214 EHWRNLISVKNSP
+214 EYWLNLLSVKNSP
-227 LFALPQFSTL
+227 LFAMPR
-237 FQPITFHFDLLIPLI
+237 FQSLLNPVTFRFDLLIPLI

-265 LLAAQEMSEPERGK
+265 LLAAQKMSEPELK
-279 VSFVPIRNGIVA
+279 EINFVPIRNGIVA
-291 DGIATAL
+291 DGLATAL
-298 SGLLGAMAV
+298 SGVLGSMAV

-326 ISMVAGAIFIV
+326 ISVVAGIIFII
-337 LAFFPMLTNALSLMP
+337 LAFFPMLTNALAHIP

-367 ICAGLIQMLKE
+367 ICAGLIQMFEEK
-378 NWDQRKTFV
+378 WDQRKTFV

-409 EIIQTFFTDPLPT
+409 KLIQTFFTDPLPT
-422 TTILAV
+422 ATILAV
-428 ILNQMFS
+428 ILNQIFN
-435 LDIAY
+435 LDVLY
-440 KGIKGTFKPRKRASR
+440 KKIRNKD
-455 QIPGTG
+455 
-461 SK
+461 